1 MSETPFDA
9 PGRAPADA
17 PAEILLVGDVMLDHY
32 FQGKCDR
39 ISPEAPVPVLHVRNT
54 FDRPGGAANV
64 AVNVAAMGCRPR
76 LVGTVGSD
84 PAATRLRSV
93 LEAEAC
99 SADGLVDSP
108 ALITTTKNRL
118 LAGHQQ
124 IARFD
129 EERPL
134 TDADARRRIVAR
146 IEENL
151 QTARLAIISDYAKGI
166 CDATVCRAV
175 INGATRRGLPI
186 VVDPKDADF
195 TKYAGATVIT
205 PNRME
210 AAAVVGRSL
219 RDPDDAI
226 RAAREIRERWP
237 IEAVV
242 VTLGE
247 QGLVLVTANQVAM
260 IPTQAKQV
268 YDVTGAG
275 DTFVATLAAAMTKGI
290 VLDRA
295 CSIANVAAGLQV
307 SRIGTARITWSEVM
321 DEIDRLSTASL
332 GKVLTVPDLLRAVQ
346 RARSEGKKIGFTNGC
361 FDILHHGHVALLEA
375 AARECD
381 YLVVG
386 LNSDDS
392 VRRLKGPPRPFLP
405 SAARQA
411 VLAGL
416 SSVASVCEFDDDT
429 PLELIR
435 AIEPDVLVKGGDY
448 SANAVVGAD
457 IVTARGGRVVTPL
470 FVPGVS
476 TTNIADRIA
485 AAARDR

>member
-1 MSETPFDA
+1 
-9 PGRAPADA
+9 
-17 PAEILLVGDVMLDHY
+17 L
-32 FQGKCDR
+32 
-39 ISPEAPVPVLHVRNT
+39 
-54 FDRPGGAANV
+54 AA
-64 AVNVAAMGCRPR
+64 
-76 LVGTVGSD
+76 
-84 PAATRLRSV
+84 
-93 LEAEAC
+93 
-99 SADGLVDSP
+99 
-108 ALITTTKNRL
+108 
-118 LAGHQQ
+118 HQQ

-129 EERPL
+129 EERFLSDPGVRGQL
-134 TDADARRRIVAR
+134 LERITTILPAS
-146 IEENL
+146 
-151 QTARLAIISDYAKGI
+151 RLAIISDYAKGV
-166 CDATVCRAV
+166 CDTAVCRTV
-175 INGATRRGLPI
+175 IEGATRRGLPI

-205 PNRME
+205 PNRLE

-219 RDPDDAI
+219 HDPDDAI
-226 RAAREIRERWP
+226 RAAREIRGRWP

-247 QGLVLVTANQVAM
+247 QGLVLVTADKVAM

-275 DTFVATLAAAMTKGI
+275 DTFVATLAAALTDGMD
-290 VLDRA
+290 LERA
-295 CSIANVAAGLQV
+295 CGIANVAAGLQV

-321 DEIDRLSTASL
+321 DEIDRQSTASL
-332 GKVLTVPDLLRAVQ
+332 GKALAVADLLRVVQ
-346 RARSEGKKIGFTNGC
+346 RARSEGKRIGFTNGC

-381 YLVVG
+381 FLIVG
-386 LNSDDS
+386 LNSDAS

-405 SAARQA
+405 AAARQA

-416 SSVASVCEFDDDT
+416 SSVACVCEFDDDT

-485 AAARDR
+485 AVARDR

>member
-1 MSETPFDA
+1 MKPIDST
-9 PGRAPADA
+9 RTAPADSS
-17 PAEILLVGDVMLDHY
+17 AEILLVGDVMLDRY
-32 FQGKCDR
+32 FQGKCER

-76 LVGTVGSD
+76 LVGAVGSD
-84 PAATRLRSV
+84 PAAARLRAV
-93 LEAEAC
+93 LEADGAPGE
-99 SADGLVDSP
+99 GLVASP
-108 ALITTTKNRL
+108 VVTTTTKNRL
-118 LAGHQQ
+118 LAAHQQ

-129 EERPL
+129 EETPL
-134 TDADARRRIVAR
+134 TDADVRRRIIAR
-146 IEENL
+146 IDEIL
-151 QTARLAIISDYAKGI
+151 GTARLAIISDYAKGV
-166 CDATVCRAV
+166 CDTAVCRTV
-175 INGATRRGLPI
+175 IEGATRRGLPI

-205 PNRME
+205 PNRLE

-247 QGLVLVTANQVAM
+247 QGLVLVTSDRVAL

-275 DTFVATLAAAMTKGI
+275 DTFVATLAAALTQGI
-290 VLDRA
+290 ELERA
-295 CSIANVAAGLQV
+295 CGIANVAAGLQV
-307 SRIGTARITWSEVM
+307 SRIGTARITWSEVTE
-321 DEIDRLSTASL
+321 EIDRQSTASL
-332 GKVLTVPDLLRAVQ
+332 GKVVTVPDLLRVVQ
-346 RARSEGKKIGFTNGC
+346 RARSEGKRVGFTNGC

-381 YLVVG
+381 FLVVG
-386 LNSDDS
+386 LNSDSS

-416 SSVASVCEFDDDT
+416 SSVACVCEFDDDT

-485 AAARDR
+485 AATRDR

>member
-1 MSETPFDA
+1 MTPIDV
-9 PGRAPADA
+9 PGTVPGDS
-17 PAEILLVGDVMLDHY
+17 PAEILLVGDVMLDRY

-39 ISPEAPVPVLHVRNT
+39 ISPEAPVPVLHVRNS

-76 LVGTVGSD
+76 LIGAVGTD
-84 PAATRLRSV
+84 AAATRLRAV
-93 LEAEAC
+93 LETDGAP
-99 SADGLVDSP
+99 ADGLVATP
-108 ALITTTKNRL
+108 EIPTTTKNRL
-118 LAGHQQ
+118 LAAHQQ

-129 EERPL
+129 EERLL
-134 TDADARRRIVAR
+134 TDGGVRGQIIDR
-146 IEENL
+146 IETL
-151 QTARLAIISDYAKGI
+151 FATTRLAIISDYAKGV
-166 CDATVCRAV
+166 CDSEVCRRV
-175 INGATRRGLPI
+175 IEGAACRGLPI

-195 TKYAGATVIT
+195 TKYAGATVVT

-210 AAAVVGRSL
+210 AAAVVGRPV

-226 RAAREIRERWP
+226 RAAREIRSRWP

-247 QGLVLVTANQVAM
+247 QGLVLVSPAGVTM

-275 DTFVATLAAAMTKGI
+275 DTFVATLAAALSQGMA
-290 VLDRA
+290 LEDA
-295 CSIANVAAGLQV
+295 CGLANVAAGLQV
-307 SRIGTARITWSEVM
+307 SRIGTARITWSEVTA
-321 DEIDRLSTASL
+321 EIDRQSTASL
-332 GKVLTVPDLLRAVQ
+332 GKVLAEPDLLRVVQ
-346 RARSEGKKIGFTNGC
+346 RARSEGKSIGFTNGC

-381 YLVVG
+381 FLVVG
-386 LNSDDS
+386 LNSDAS
-392 VRRLKGPPRPFLP
+392 VRRLKGSPRPFLP

-416 SSVASVCEFDDDT
+416 SSVACVCEFDADT

-435 AIEPDVLVKGGDY
+435 AIGPDVLVKGGDY
-448 SANAVVGAD
+448 SATAVVGAD

-485 AAARDR
+485 AAGRDR